1 VEHVDRDD
9 RRVLV
14 EGLAVGLER
23 TALIGEGRN
32 RESFF
37 TVSRGSAHRGSFR
50 GLVRTAALYALVP
63 SRGPHRSPVLC

>member
-32 RESFF
+32 RESGAGELA
-37 TVSRGSAHRGSFR
+37 TLQSRA
-50 GLVRTAALYALVP
+50 
-63 SRGPHRSPVLC
+63 